1 MYEFM
6 FSLLLVYVSYRCNQQ
21 TSGLPIGA
29 SPIPLRSLLNLNF
42 QAVFESLPG
51 LFYIISNIATQSV
64 LASGYLVVN
73 FGPPNP
79 LLQAILVF
87 KSRLSFS
94 PLYEWK
100 KLTDILLVFR
110 L

>member
-1 MYEFM
+1 M

-87 KSRLSFS
+87 KSRLSFFS
-94 PLYEWK
+94 PLIMEK
-100 KLTDILLVFR
+100 IN
-110 L
+110 